1 MHFHVTLACRAEL
14 NNIVCHIN
22 GDFVIIKEFVV
33 SGFCSLHFHVTLAY
47 RDELK
52 NTGDFV
58 TKGFVVSGSTVL

>member
-1 MHFHVTLACRAEL
+1 M
-14 NNIVCHIN
+14 NNIVCYIN

-33 SGFCSLHFHVTLAY
+33 SGFCSLHFHVTLAS